1 MKLCIVGIGG
11 AGGKITQEFLGN
23 VDLDFQLLSRITE
36 AKYVS
41 PGMIQGIWLEADKND
56 AKNIQHFFGDLNDG
70 CYPCFYIP
78 HDAVADGCE
87 VHRIVRE
94 KYGYDV
100 KKQGFVRDA
109 QYLKAIFEIFDTDEQ
124 IQDTVNRTM
133 IKEMVESKGGASNGN
148 GPTSIQA
155 PNPIF
160 DSAWNVIRDFTT
172 LGKGECDGILFIVS
186 FGGGTGT
193 GFINPIINHIR
204 NEGKADYPVFVLGV
218 LTELGDF
225 ADKAQFSK
233 EGRRNLAA
241 ISALYDLLTKG
252 SGANGVI
259 IVDNEILLKN
269 FGKDFASANRFIHKI
284 MQPIVAA
291 RDYPDEIPPSQAI
304 AQHSSGGLRRPP
316 IYVPLYASM
325 PRSKNPEEALI
336 KKALSEEGRLFGCTP
351 EKSDFAMVFCRGF
364 IDSEK
369 IREAL
374 SKETGIAALNIWP
387 MRKMGE
393 GENEILILLRN
404 PYGDDPKAYLKENTL
419 ENRFCKVITLALQY
433 ISQRP
438 EDLFYEG
445 KEKIKEKS
453 GKDGKADQVR
463 LTEQSKQALKTFFFG
478 PDGSGKTSG
487 FVFELKEARKRLR
500 DGEKPFFINP
510 LRIFQKEVV
519 VLADTKKSH
528 ERAKSD
534 EEIASMVDA
543 RINEKLMEMG
553 LIKKT

>member
-23 VDLDFQLLSRITE
+23 EDLDFQLLSRITE
-36 AKYVS
+36 AQYVS

-56 AKNIQHFFGDLNDG
+56 AKNIQHFFGDMNEG

-78 HDAVADGCE
+78 HDVLVDGCE
-87 VHRIVRE
+87 IHRMVRE

-109 QYLKAIFEIFDTDEQ
+109 QYLKAIFEIFDTDED
-124 IQDTVNRTM
+124 IQDTVARTM
-133 IKEMVESKGGASNGN
+133 IKEMVEAKGGGLSGN
-148 GPTSIQA
+148 GLSASQA

-160 DSAWNVIRDFTT
+160 DSAWNAIRDFTT
-172 LGKGECDGILFIVS
+172 LGDGECDGILFIVS

-204 NEGKADYPVFVLGV
+204 NEGKADYPVFVLGI

-252 SGANGVI
+252 SGTNGVI

-269 FGKDFASANRFIHKI
+269 YGNDYASANRFIHKI
-284 MQPIVAA
+284 MQPVVAA
-291 RDYPDEIPPSQAI
+291 RAYPDETPPSQAI
-304 AQHSSGGLRRPP
+304 AQHSSGGLSRPP
-316 IYVPLYASM
+316 IFVPLYASM
-325 PRSKNPEEALI
+325 PRSKNPEDDLV
-336 KKALSEEGRLFGCTP
+336 KKALSEEGRLFACTP
-351 EKSDFAMVFCRGF
+351 EKADFAMVFCRGF

-369 IREAL
+369 IRAAL
-374 SKETGIAALNIWP
+374 SKETGIPPESIWP

-404 PYGDDPKAYLKENTL
+404 PYGGDAKAYLKDNTL
-419 ENRFCKVITLALQY
+419 ESRFCKVISLALQY

-445 KEKIKEKS
+445 KEKEKS

-463 LTEQSKQALKTFFFG
+463 LTEQSRQALNIFFFG
-478 PDGSGKTSG
+478 QDGSSKKSG
-487 FVFELKEARKRLR
+487 FVFELNQARKRLR

-510 LRIFQKEVV
+510 LRIFLKQ
-519 VLADTKKSH
+519 A
-528 ERAKSD
+528 D
-534 EEIASMVDA
+534 EEDAKKTAGRNSSQDDITKIVDK
-543 RINEKLMEMG
+543 RINDKLIELG
-553 LIKKT
+553 LI